1 MQCTTEGF
9 CKEGRAVCGD
19 GVVDT
24 AFGETCDD
32 GNDNENDSCPSGPN
46 GTCQF
51 ATCGDGFVWD
61 TDGGLEE
68 CESGVTDAL
77 SCQVVDNAEVEG
89 FATCSDVLCRHNR
102 TECFDGPPG
111 FVH

>member
-19 GVVDT
+19 GVVDS

-89 FATCSDVLCRHNR
+89 FATCSTCYVVITGRSA
-102 TECFDGPPG
+102 
-111 FVH
+111 